1 MHIAF
6 YAPMKPPNAPVPSG
20 DRAVA
25 RLLIRA
31 LERGGHT
38 VDLASSYR
46 TREANGDP
54 ARQDRLRR
62 IGGRLAA
69 RLIRRYRA
77 MPRADRPAAWV
88 TYHLYYK
95 APDWLGPAVAE
106 ALRIPYLVAEASHAP
121 KRAGGPWAIG
131 HDGAEAAIRRADA
144 AIGLSSADTAC
155 VMPLLRTPETLRRLA
170 PFIDTG
176 PFAAEADHGAA
187 HHASL
192 ATRLGLDRE
201 APVLLAVAMMRDGD
215 KLASYRVLAEAL
227 ALLADEPWALV
238 VAGDGPAR
246 RDVEAAFAG
255 FPDGRIH
262 FLGAIE
268 RADLPALY
276 GAADI
281 YVWPAVREAFG
292 IAILEAQAAGLPVVA
307 GDAGGVGD
315 IVADG
320 ATGFLTEEGDAEAF
334 AEALGILL
342 RAPFYTAA
350 YSAAARQ
357 KAAASHGLDNASA
370 RLDLILR
377 ETVAAVRR

>member
-1 MHIAF
+1 
-6 YAPMKPPNAPVPSG
+6 MKPPSAPVPSG

-31 LERGGHT
+31 LELGGHS
-38 VDLASSYR
+38 VDLASSFR
-46 TREANGDP
+46 TREPTGDA

-69 RLIRRYRA
+69 RLVRRYRA
-77 MPRADRPAAWV
+77 AQEPDRPAAWL

-121 KRAGGPWAIG
+121 KRAGGRWAIG

-144 AIGLSSADTAC
+144 VIGLSSADTAC
-155 VMPLLRTPETLRRLA
+155 VTPLLRTPGTLRRLA

-176 PFAAEADHGAA
+176 PFEAEADHGAA

-192 ATRLGLDRE
+192 ATRLGLERE

-215 KLASYRVLAEAL
+215 KLASYRVLAAAL
-227 ALLADEPWALV
+227 ARLTDEPWTLV

-246 RDVEAAFAG
+246 RDVEAEFAG
-255 FPDGRIH
+255 FAGGRVH
-262 FLGAIE
+262 FIGAVE
-268 RADLPALY
+268 AGGLPALY
-276 GAADI
+276 AAADI

-320 ATGFLTEEGDAEAF
+320 ETGLLAAEGDAASF
-334 AEALGILL
+334 AEVLAVLL
-342 RAPFYTAA
+342 RAPYYTAA
-350 YSAAARQ
+350 YSAAARR
-357 KAAASHGLDNASA
+357 KAAASHGLDAASV
-370 RLDLILR
+370 RLDRILHQ
-377 ETVAAVRR
+377 TVAAARR

>member
-1 MHIAF
+1 
-6 YAPMKPPNAPVPSG
+6 MKPPSAPVPSG

-31 LERGGHT
+31 LELGGHS
-38 VDLASSYR
+38 VDLASSFR
-46 TREANGDP
+46 TREPTGDA

-69 RLIRRYRA
+69 RLVRRYRA
-77 MPRADRPAAWV
+77 AQEPDRPAAWL

-121 KRAGGPWAIG
+121 KRAGGRWAIG

-144 AIGLSSADTAC
+144 VIGLSSADTAC
-155 VMPLLRTPETLRRLA
+155 VTPLLRTPGTLRRLA

-176 PFAAEADHGAA
+176 PFEAEADHGAA

-192 ATRLGLDRE
+192 ATRLGLERE

-215 KLASYRVLAEAL
+215 KLASYRVLAAAL
-227 ALLADEPWALV
+227 ARLTDEPWTLV

-246 RDVEAAFAG
+246 RDVEAEFAG
-255 FPDGRIH
+255 FAGGRVH
-262 FLGAIE
+262 FIGAVE
-268 RADLPALY
+268 AGGLPALY
-276 GAADI
+276 AAADI

-320 ATGFLTEEGDAEAF
+320 ETGLLAAEGDAASF
-334 AEALGILL
+334 AEVLAVLL
-342 RAPFYTAA
+342 RAPYYAAA
-350 YSAAARQ
+350 YSAAARR
-357 KAAASHGLDNASA
+357 KAAASHGLDAASV
-370 RLDLILR
+370 RLDRILHQ
-377 ETVAAVRR
+377 TVAAARR